1 MKKRVILSALVCFV
15 CMASL
20 VGCGGKKTYKMGEKM
35 EFDEDEGEYTVMIT
49 DWGTSLGE
57 SLKNILKGK
66 KVTYFEYEVE
76 NTGDDTVVIDAEKIF
91 SVYADNY
98 NASMKWPDDSAR
110 QKTLTPG
117 RKMTET
123 IYAELDKDEAKK
135 VEVQVNEDVV
145 VMKDVESESAK
156 ESSTK
161 APTEEPEATEE
172 PEETNEVQI
181 TPEPDQEPDTF
192 ATTEPTTEYDQIATA
207 TPDTADDQLE
217 FSPAAGNDSSGQTT
231 EEPEETDKE
240 EGYILPD
247 SSVKKLTKK
256 DVKGLSKD
264 QCRYARNEIYARHG
278 RKFTDKKLQDYFDNQ
293 SWYEG
298 TVEPEDFDESVL
310 SKVEKKNIKL
320 LKKYENK

>member
-1 MKKRVILSALVCFV
+1 M
-15 CMASL
+15 
-20 VGCGGKKTYKMGEKM
+20 
-35 EFDEDEGEYTVMIT
+35 
-49 DWGTSLGE
+49 
-57 SLKNILKGK
+57 
-66 KVTYFEYEVE
+66 
-76 NTGDDTVVIDAEKIF
+76 
-91 SVYADNY
+91 
-98 NASMKWPDDSAR
+98 
-110 QKTLTPG
+110 
-117 RKMTET
+117 
-123 IYAELDKDEAKK
+123 
-135 VEVQVNEDVV
+135 V

-192 ATTEPTTEYDQIATA
+192 ATTEPTTEYDQIAT
-207 TPDTADDQLE
+207 PDTADDQLE
-217 FSPAAGNDSSGQTT
+217 FSPAAGSDSTGQTA

>member
-76 NTGDDTVVIDAEKIF
+76 NTGDHTVVIDAEKIF

-145 VMKDVESESAK
+145 VMK
-156 ESSTK
+156 
-161 APTEEPEATEE
+161 
-172 PEETNEVQI
+172 
-181 TPEPDQEPDTF
+181 
-192 ATTEPTTEYDQIATA
+192 
-207 TPDTADDQLE
+207 
-217 FSPAAGNDSSGQTT
+217 
-231 EEPEETDKE
+231 
-240 EGYILPD
+240 
-247 SSVKKLTKK
+247 
-256 DVKGLSKD
+256 LSL
-264 QCRYARNEIYARHG
+264 IH
-278 RKFTDKKLQDYFDNQ
+278 
-293 SWYEG
+293 
-298 TVEPEDFDESVL
+298 
-310 SKVEKKNIKL
+310 I
-320 LKKYENK
+320 

>member
-1 MKKRVILSALVCFV
+1 M
-15 CMASL
+15 
-20 VGCGGKKTYKMGEKM
+20 
-35 EFDEDEGEYTVMIT
+35 
-49 DWGTSLGE
+49 W
-57 SLKNILKGK
+57 
-66 KVTYFEYEVE
+66 KV
-76 NTGDDTVVIDAEKIF
+76 NRRK
-91 SVYADNY
+91 SHLP
-98 NASMKWPDDSAR
+98 KPR
-110 QKTLTPG
+110 QKNQRP
-117 RKMTET
+117 RKSR
-123 IYAELDKDEAKK
+123 KK
-135 VEVQVNEDVV
+135 
-145 VMKDVESESAK
+145 
-156 ESSTK
+156 
-161 APTEEPEATEE
+161 
-172 PEETNEVQI
+172 
-181 TPEPDQEPDTF
+181 
-192 ATTEPTTEYDQIATA
+192 PTTEYDQIATA

-217 FSPAAGNDSSGQTT
+217 FSPAAGNGSSGQTT
-231 EEPEETDKE
+231 EETEETDKE

>member
-1 MKKRVILSALVCFV
+1 MRERRTNRNNEAERRLQAAFFVFRVPAGRRPPAAHFSQQL
-15 CMASL
+15 
-20 VGCGGKKTYKMGEKM
+20 EK
-35 EFDEDEGEYTVMIT
+35 
-49 DWGTSLGE
+49 W
-57 SLKNILKGK
+57 
-66 KVTYFEYEVE
+66 
-76 NTGDDTVVIDAEKIF
+76 
-91 SVYADNY
+91 
-98 NASMKWPDDSAR
+98 
-110 QKTLTPG
+110 
-117 RKMTET
+117 
-123 IYAELDKDEAKK
+123 AK
-135 VEVQVNEDVV
+135 
-145 VMKDVESESAK
+145 
-156 ESSTK
+156 
-161 APTEEPEATEE
+161 E

-217 FSPAAGNDSSGQTT
+217 FSPAAGNDSSGQTA

>member
-1 MKKRVILSALVCFV
+1 M
-15 CMASL
+15 
-20 VGCGGKKTYKMGEKM
+20 
-35 EFDEDEGEYTVMIT
+35 
-49 DWGTSLGE
+49 
-57 SLKNILKGK
+57 
-66 KVTYFEYEVE
+66 
-76 NTGDDTVVIDAEKIF
+76 
-91 SVYADNY
+91 
-98 NASMKWPDDSAR
+98 
-110 QKTLTPG
+110 
-117 RKMTET
+117 
-123 IYAELDKDEAKK
+123 
-135 VEVQVNEDVV
+135 V

-161 APTEEPEATEE
+161 APTEEPESTEE

-217 FSPAAGNDSSGQTT
+217 FSPAAGSDSTGQTA

-298 TVEPEDFDESVL
+298 TVEPEDFDEFVL